1 MFLMIFTIVASAELT
16 ALEIIEKR
24 DGNEYIRSAIVE
36 ATMIISRGSR
46 RIEKTMVSYTKDKN
60 ALVEF
65 TNPADRGSKFL
76 KRNDNLWLF
85 FPDAEEI
92 VKISGHMLEQGFM
105 GSDFS
110 FQDVMESDKL
120 VELYT
125 FSLLGEEIFEER
137 PCYIIEAAALSGK
150 KVSYYRRKVWIDKE
164 RFVTLKGEV
173 YTQSGRLLK
182 VSKAEKLEEIDG
194 RWLAVQ
200 SVMENKLRKNTYT
213 QFTINKI
220 DLSPELDDKIF
231 SLQSLR

>member
-1 MFLMIFTIVASAELT
+1 MIFAIAASAELT

-24 DGNEYIRSAIVE
+24 DENEYIRSAVVE
-36 ATMIISRGSR
+36 ATMIISRGNR
-46 RIEKTMVSYTKDKN
+46 KIEKTMVSYTKDKN
-60 ALVEF
+60 ALAEF

-76 KRNDNLWLF
+76 KRDDNLWLF

-125 FSLLGEEIFEER
+125 FSLLGKEVFEER
-137 PCYIIEAAALSGK
+137 PCYVIEATALPGK

-164 RFVTLKGEV
+164 RFVTLKGEL
-173 YTQSGRLLK
+173 YTQNGRLLK
-182 VSKAEKLEEIDG
+182 ESKVEKLEEIDG

-200 SVMENKLRKNTYT
+200 SIMENRLRKNTYT
-213 QFTINKI
+213 RFIINNI
-220 DLSPELDDKIF
+220 DLAPKLDDKIF